1 MSERLNSTITSK
13 ISDETRKE
21 IENLVSSYECESL
34 GEATRWL
41 LKLGIDK
48 AHELFTKEW
57 EDEKKARG
65 EPKEEPFDN
74 HENEL

>member
-21 IENLVSSYECESL
+21 IENLVASHECDSL

-41 LKLGIDK
+41 LTLGIEK
-48 AHELFTKEW
+48 SHALFKKEW

-65 EPKEEPFDN
+65 EPKEDDF
-74 HENEL
+74 

>member
-1 MSERLNSTITSK
+1 MSERLNCTITSK

-41 LKLGIDK
+41 LQLGIEK
-48 AHELFTKEW
+48 AHEIFTKEW
-57 EDEKKARG
+57 EEEKAARG
-65 EPKEEPFDN
+65 KHDEDD
-74 HENEL
+74 

>member
-21 IENLVSSYECESL
+21 IENLVASHECDSL

-41 LKLGIDK
+41 LQLGIKK

-57 EDEKKARG
+57 EDEKAKR
-65 EPKEEPFDN
+65 EEP
-74 HENEL
+74 NEDDF

>member
-21 IENLVSSYECESL
+21 IENLVTSHECDSL

-41 LKLGIDK
+41 LQLGIEK
-48 AHELFTKEW
+48 SKELFAKEW
-57 EDEKKARG
+57 EDEKAAIG
-65 EPKEEPFDN
+65 NPDEEDC
-74 HENEL
+74 

>member
-1 MSERLNSTITSK
+1 MSKRLNCTITSK

-41 LKLGIDK
+41 LDLGIERAK
-48 AHELFTKEW
+48 ELFRIEW
-57 EDEKKARG
+57 EKEKAARG
-65 EPKEEPFDN
+65 DSPEDDCDF
-74 HENEL
+74 